1 MKVNAIHRSQR
12 QPGQVPPD
20 QAGLCRPG
28 PLLCG
33 PRTPATG
40 YAECGHARRPGEQG
54 FQEGPPGHRPLH
66 ASAVPR
72 PLGGLT
78 VEAALAI
85 LQRKADDLN
94 RLKCLM
100 EGSLQD
106 LQVVLA
112 DLTRD
117 VADLRARASGQ
128 ADLPLPPP
136 AEDPAGTPT
145 EAPRP

>member
-1 MKVNAIHRSQR
+1 
-12 QPGQVPPD
+12 
-20 QAGLCRPG
+20 
-28 PLLCG
+28 
-33 PRTPATG
+33 
-40 YAECGHARRPGEQG
+40 
-54 FQEGPPGHRPLH
+54 
-66 ASAVPR
+66 
-72 PLGGLT
+72 